1 MKPKQ
6 GNKQSVSA
14 EYMPLV
20 SIIMNCYNGERYLR
34 EAINSIYEQTY
45 ENWEI
50 IFWDNA
56 SVDNS
61 ALIAESYDKRLR
73 YFLAEETTPLGEAR
87 SLAIKEA
94 KGGYIAFLDCDDIYF
109 PNKIEIQ
116 LRKMQDNNAILS
128 FGSWIKIDG
137 NGHELNKYKI
147 KEFYGNQLKNLLR
160 KYTVNFQTLMINR
173 QFMKENDMTFN
184 DKLKFAPDFDL
195 VMRIAYNFN
204 VMSIADYLV
213 KYRVHNNSMSKKYQ
227 KDKFNDFDNT
237 IDLLKGLGAESKLP
251 NLNQIVLFTRYRM
264 QLRDCLDNRDYKGSL
279 SFTLQYLLA
288 LIFPSKR

>member
-1 MKPKQ
+1 
-6 GNKQSVSA
+6 
-14 EYMPLV
+14 MPLV

-61 ALIAESYDKRLR
+61 ALIAKSYDKRLR
-73 YFLAEETTPLGEAR
+73 YFLAEETTPLGKAR

-137 NGHELNKYKI
+137 NGHELNKYKF
-147 KEFYGNQLKNLLR
+147 KDFYGNQLKKLLR
-160 KYTVNFQTLMINR
+160 KYTVNFQTLMIDR
-173 QFMKENDMTFN
+173 KFMKENHMTFN
-184 DKLKFAPDFDL
+184 SELKFAPDFDL
-195 VMRIAYNFN
+195 VMRISYNFN
-204 VMSIADYLV
+204 IMSISDYLV
-213 KYRVHNNSMSKKYQ
+213 KYRVHDNSMSKKYQ

-237 IDLLKGLGAESKLP
+237 VNLLRELGAEFKLP
-251 NLNQIVLFTRYRM
+251 SFNKIVLFARYRM
-264 QLRDCLDNRDYKGSL
+264 QLRDCLDNRDYKSSL
-279 SFTLQYLLA
+279 SVTLQNLLA